1 MKKLI
6 IIISILNLQSCKN
19 KYNLENTFWKH
30 CGDYPISDVIVI
42 GKERAVYVRNDSIY
56 FNKNDSLFGVIDTI
70 KYYYGERR
78 LFVQDLKG
86 NVGRYCEK

>member
-42 GKERAVYVRNDSIY
+42 GKESAVYVRNDSIY

-70 KYYYGERR
+70 KYDYGERR